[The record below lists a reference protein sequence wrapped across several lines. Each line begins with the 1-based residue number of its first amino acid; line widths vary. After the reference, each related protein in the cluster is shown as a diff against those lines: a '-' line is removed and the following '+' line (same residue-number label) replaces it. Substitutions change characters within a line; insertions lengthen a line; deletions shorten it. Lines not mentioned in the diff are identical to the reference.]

1 MAFKL
6 KSPFT
11 QAAAGG
17 HRRILT
23 LLGVAILAVTLVLVF
38 SLRNSKR
45 EDPQSIAGTTPAVNP
60 LPGGTNTD
68 PRQDALRQQDMA
80 DASARAAKSGASY
93 TPDIAPGASSKPP
106 GGTEVGTDA
115 DAGMAKRLPADTA
128 SPSVNTPPPPAPV
141 PTAPAYA
148 AAPVDQDAVKQH
160 AKLYAAALQNLKDGL
175 AGRPPV
181 TSIMYSV
188 KEMTAARAA
197 QQGHAE
203 GNKSGTVP
211 SQAATGSVVAAPRVL
226 IPAGRGIFAH
236 TVTATNSDL
245 SGQIVLEA
253 DSGPV
258 AGDRMIASVARA
270 GGHMNRLVL
279 TVQSIEHQGQ
289 TLPVQG
295 VVVAPDTMEAAV
307 ASSVDQLYLQ
317 RFVLPAAAAFVQGLG
332 TALEMTSNTVG
343 SIGGLGNVNYVQKL
357 NFPQQLGVAAGAA
370 ASQVNSSM
378 MQQMPTQPRINMA
391 ANVNVGVMFLK
402 NVALTR

>member
-1 MAFKL
+1 
-6 KSPFT
+6 
-11 QAAAGG
+11 
-17 HRRILT
+17 
-23 LLGVAILAVTLVLVF
+23 
-38 SLRNSKR
+38 
-45 EDPQSIAGTTPAVNP
+45 
-60 LPGGTNTD
+60 
-68 PRQDALRQQDMA
+68 
-80 DASARAAKSGASY
+80 
-93 TPDIAPGASSKPP
+93 
-106 GGTEVGTDA
+106 
-115 DAGMAKRLPADTA
+115 
-128 SPSVNTPPPPAPV
+128 
-141 PTAPAYA
+141 
-148 AAPVDQDAVKQH
+148 
-160 AKLYAAALQNLKDGL
+160 
-175 AGRPPV
+175 
-181 TSIMYSV
+181 
-188 KEMTAARAA
+188 
-197 QQGHAE
+197 
-203 GNKSGTVP
+203 
-211 SQAATGSVVAAPRVL
+211 APRVL